1 MKNKKQHTAKTVRLA
16 TIGILLVA
24 AILILGT
31 LWVGQAARRD
41 TEKAVHSVSLLYLDE
56 LAGRREQVVAS
67 NLKNKVDQINVAI
80 ELMTDK
86 DLSDEGHLR
95 AYQARMKKLYKL
107 EKFAFVDT
115 EGLIYT
121 SKGTQKNIA
130 AYKINYREISE
141 PEISVFNLD
150 SHEKKVVIAV
160 PTNGIEFMDKTLTVC
175 FMEID
180 MAEMLQGVS
189 MSSNDADVT
198 FCNIYTNGGVAL
210 TNAVLGG
217 LAEEDNLLEAMEKA
231 NFEGNY
237 SYEKFISDFENC
249 KSGVTSFT
257 YNGIQETLSF
267 VPVEGT
273 NWLLT
278 YLIRES
284 VIADSIGDVSDDILN
299 RSLAQSALATL
310 ILIAIF
316 AFVIVQIRKTN
327 RLTLEKEKSEVE
339 NKVKQEEMKQKL
351 ELQEKLLEEEQQRTQ
366 QDKLISALSS
376 DYWSVYYLELDKDEG
391 VCYQSHSDIDD
402 GLKVGEYF
410 HYLDAITKYANEYVT
425 ENYREDFLKFVQ
437 PAAIKKALSESR
449 VISFRYTVMRHG
461 HESYEVVRYAG
472 VYHPDDEDY
481 NDVHAVGACFTNV
494 DEETRNSIAQ
504 NEALSNA
511 LAAAEQA
518 NKAKTAFL
526 SNMSHEIRTPMNA
539 IIGLDNIAINDPDI
553 SPKTRD
559 YLTKI
564 GSSAEHLLNLI
575 NDILDMSRIESGRLV
590 FKNEEFSF
598 SKLIEY
604 VNTMFSGQ
612 CSDKGLDYQCHING
626 HIDDYYIGDN
636 MKLRQVLIN
645 IIGNA
650 VKFTPAGG
658 KVELDVE
665 RTAQYD
671 GKSTL
676 QFKISD
682 TGIGMSKEFIPH
694 IFDTFAQEDS
704 SSTNKY
710 GSSGLGL
717 AITKSIVEMMNGSIT
732 VDSEKGVGTTFT
744 VTVTLL
750 NAERS
755 DDNSSFEIKPNE
767 MCVLI
772 VDDDPIACDHAVLVL
787 EKVGISSEIATS
799 GAEALEMIKLRHAR
813 REPYNLILVDWMM
826 PEMDGIETTRRIR
839 SVIGNESAIIML
851 TAYKWD
857 DILDEAVTA
866 GVDSFIAKPLF
877 AANVVD
883 EFKDAVKRKKKA
895 AEKEAHNVDLSGKTV
910 LVAEDVEI
918 NSDILKMVLQM
929 REINSEVA
937 VNGRI
942 AVDMF
947 SSHPEGYYAAI
958 LMDMRMPEM
967 DGLEAT
973 RKIRSLER
981 PDAKSIPIIA
991 LTANAFDDD
1000 VQRSLQAGLNA
1011 HLTKPVKPEALFQT
1025 LEELI
1030 QE

>member
-1 MKNKKQHTAKTVRLA
+1 MKNQKQHTAKTVRIA
-16 TIGILLVA
+16 TIGILFVA

-41 TEKAVHSVSLLYLDE
+41 TEQAVHSVSLLYLDE

-67 NLKNKVDQINVAI
+67 NLKNKVEQINVAI
-80 ELMTDK
+80 ELMTEN
-86 DLSDEGHLR
+86 DLRDDAHLR
-95 AYQARMKKLYKL
+95 AYQARMKKLYTL

-115 EGLIYT
+115 DGLIYT
-121 SKGTQKNIA
+121 SKGMQNNID
-130 AYKINYREISE
+130 AYNINYKQIKE

-150 SHEKKVVIAV
+150 SHEKKVIIAV
-160 PTNGIEFMDKTLTVC
+160 PTKGIKFKGKTLTVC

-180 MAEMLQGVS
+180 MDEMLQGVS
-189 MSSNDADVT
+189 MSSNEADVT
-198 FCNIYTNGGVAL
+198 FCNIYTNKGVAL
-210 TNAVLGG
+210 TDAVLGG
-217 LAEEDNLLEAMEKA
+217 LAEEDNLIEAMKKA
-231 NFEGNY
+231 DFEGNY
-237 SYEKFISDFENC
+237 SYDRFVSDFENS
-249 KSGVTSFT
+249 KSGVSSFT
-257 YNGIQETLSF
+257 YNGIQETLSY

-273 NWLLT
+273 DWVLT

-284 VIADSIGDVSDDILN
+284 VIADNIGNVSDDILN

-316 AFVIVQIRKTN
+316 VFVINQIRKTN
-327 RLTLEKEKSEVE
+327 RITLEKEKSEVE
-339 NKVKQEEMKQKL
+339 NKVKEEEMKQKL
-351 ELQEKLLEEEQQRTQ
+351 ELQEKLLEEEKQRTQ

-391 VCYQSHSDIDD
+391 VCYQSHSDIEN

-410 HYLDAITKYANEYVT
+410 HYLDAVTNYANEYVT
-425 ENYREDFLKFVQ
+425 ENYREDFLNFVQ
-437 PAAIKKALSESR
+437 PEAIKQGLSESR

-461 HESYEVVRYAG
+461 HESYEMVRFAG
-472 VYHPDDEDY
+472 VYLPENEDY
-481 NDVHAVGACFTNV
+481 NDVHAVGACFSNV
-494 DEETRNSIAQ
+494 DEETRKSIAQ
-504 NEALSNA
+504 NEALSSA

-539 IIGLDNIAINDPDI
+539 IIGLDNIALNDPDI

-559 YLTKI
+559 YLVKI
-564 GSSAEHLLNLI
+564 GNSAEHLLNLI

-604 VNTMFSGQ
+604 INTMFSGQ
-612 CSDKGLDYQCHING
+612 CSDKGLDYLCRING

-658 KVELDVE
+658 KVELTVE

-676 QFKISD
+676 QFTISD
-682 TGIGMSKEFIPH
+682 NGIGMSKEFLPH

-717 AITKSIVEMMNGSIT
+717 SITKSIVEMMNGNIT
-732 VDSEKGVGTTFT
+732 VESEKGIGTVFT

-750 NAERS
+750 NSEHSNDGA
-755 DDNSSFEIKPNE
+755 DIEIKANE

-799 GAEALEMIKLRHAR
+799 GADALEMIKLRHAR
-813 REPYNLILVDWMM
+813 REPYNLILVDWQM
-826 PEMDGIETTRRIR
+826 PDMDGIETTRRIR

-877 AANVVD
+877 AANVID
-883 EFKDAVKRKKKA
+883 EFKDAVKRKKRA
-895 AEKEAHNVDLSGKTV
+895 AAKEAHNVDLSGKTV

-929 REINSEVA
+929 RNINSEVA

-942 AVDMF
+942 ALEMF

-973 RKIRSLER
+973 RRIRSLER
-981 PDAKSIPIIA
+981 PDAKTIPIIA

-1011 HLTKPVKPEALFQT
+1011 HLTKPVKPEALFST
-1025 LEELI
+1025 LEELV
-1030 QE
+1030 EE

>member
-1 MKNKKQHTAKTVRLA
+1 MKNKKQHTATTVRIA
-16 TIGILLVA
+16 TFGILFVA

-31 LWVGQAARRD
+31 LWVGQAAKRD
-41 TEKAVHSVSLLYLDE
+41 TEQAVHSVSLLYLDE

-67 NLKNKVDQINVAI
+67 NLNNKVDQINVAI
-80 ELMTDK
+80 ELMTEK
-86 DLSDEGHLR
+86 DLSDEAHLR

-107 EKFAFVDT
+107 EKFAFIDT
-115 EGLIYT
+115 DGLIYT
-121 SKGTQKNIA
+121 SKGTQTNIDD
-130 AYKINYREISE
+130 YKINYKYISK

-150 SHEKKVVIAV
+150 SHDKKVVIAV
-160 PTNGIEFMDKTLTVC
+160 PTNGIEFGGKTLTVC

-180 MAEMLQGVS
+180 MDEMLQGVS
-189 MSSNDADVT
+189 MSSNEADVT
-198 FCNIYTNGGVAL
+198 FCNIYTDKGVAL

-217 LAEEDNLLEAMEKA
+217 LAEEDNLLEAMKKA
-231 NFEGNY
+231 DFENGY
-237 SYEKFISDFENC
+237 SYEKFITDFVSC

-257 YNGIQETLSF
+257 YNGIQETLSY

-273 NWLLT
+273 DWLLT

-284 VIADSIGDVSDDILN
+284 VIAENIGDVSNDILN

-310 ILIAIF
+310 ILIVIF
-316 AFVIVQIRKTN
+316 AFVIIQIRKTN

-339 NKVKQEEMKQKL
+339 NKVKEEEMQQKL
-351 ELQEKLLEEEQQRTQ
+351 ELQQKLLEEEQQRTQ

-376 DYWSVYYLELDKDEG
+376 DYWSVYYLELDNDEG
-391 VCYQSHSDIDD
+391 VCYQSHSDIDN

-410 HYLDAITKYANEYVT
+410 HYLDAITNYANEYVT

-437 PAAIKKALSESR
+437 PEAIKKALSESR

-461 HESYEVVRYAG
+461 HESYEMVRYAG
-472 VYHPDDEDY
+472 VYHPDDTDY

-494 DEETRNSIAQ
+494 DEETRAAIAQ
-504 NEALSNA
+504 NETLSSA

-518 NKAKTAFL
+518 SKAKTAFL

-539 IIGLDNIAINDPDI
+539 IIGLDNIALNDPDI
-553 SPKTRD
+553 STKTRD

-564 GSSAEHLLNLI
+564 GNSAEHLLNLI

-604 VNTMFSGQ
+604 INTMFSGQ

-626 HIDDYYIGDN
+626 HIDDCYIGDN

-658 KVELDVE
+658 KVEMDVE

-682 TGIGMSKEFIPH
+682 TGIGMSKEFLPH

-717 AITKSIVEMMNGSIT
+717 AITKSIVEMMNGSIN
-732 VDSEKGVGTTFT
+732 VESEKGKGTVFT
-744 VTVTLL
+744 VTITLL
-750 NAERS
+750 DADRS
-755 DDNSSFEIKPNE
+755 NDDSNIDIKPNE

-772 VDDDPIACDHAVLVL
+772 IDDDPIACDHANLVL

-799 GAEALEMIKLRHAR
+799 GEEALEMIKLRHAR

-826 PEMDGIETTRRIR
+826 PEMDGVETTRRIR
-839 SVIGNESAIIML
+839 SIIGNESAIIML

-857 DILDEAVTA
+857 DILDDAVTA

-877 AANVVD
+877 AANVID
-883 EFKDAVKRKKKA
+883 EFKDAVKRKERA
-895 AEKEAHNVDLSGKTV
+895 AAKEAHSVDLSGKTV

-929 REINSEVA
+929 RNIDSEVA
-937 VNGRI
+937 VNGRV

-973 RKIRSLER
+973 RKIRSMNR
-981 PDAKSIPIIA
+981 PDAKTIPIIA

-1025 LEELI
+1025 LEELVV
-1030 QE
+1030 E